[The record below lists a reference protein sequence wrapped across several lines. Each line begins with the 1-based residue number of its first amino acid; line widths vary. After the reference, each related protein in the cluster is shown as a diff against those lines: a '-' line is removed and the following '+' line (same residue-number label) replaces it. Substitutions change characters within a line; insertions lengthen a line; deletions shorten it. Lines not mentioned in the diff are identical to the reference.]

1 MFYCFS
7 FNIRI
12 VTTVSIAKNTI
23 NITKKLV
30 FSIDALTAVLFK
42 IGRTKRK
49 QINIFI
55 VVTIKN
61 DMPNKS
67 KLRERTRNII
77 TIKTIENTPKKR
89 YKLTSEYEKESWAI
103 PVESKTN

>member
-30 FSIDALTAVLFK
+30 FSIDALMAVLFK
-42 IGRTKRK
+42 IGRAKRK
-49 QINIFI
+49 QVNIFR

-67 KLRERTRNII
+67 KLRERTRSTIA
-77 TIKTIENTPKKR
+77 IKTIENTPKKR
-89 YKLTSEYEKESWAI
+89 YKLTSEYEKEPWAI